1 MRLLASVIE
10 KSPVTNNR
18 TTKHSGNRNRQVF
31 RQLLTHYVAYDEDK
45 KIMPSMKYLA
55 RSRMHTLMY
64 IAIQFINPPFCP
76 PRVFD
81 PLTVKFVFE
90 RVEYGA
96 VISQI
101 SGENRANEI
110 RSKL

>member
-1 MRLLASVIE
+1 
-10 KSPVTNNR
+10 
-18 TTKHSGNRNRQVF
+18 
-31 RQLLTHYVAYDEDK
+31 
-45 KIMPSMKYLA
+45 
-55 RSRMHTLMY
+55 MHTLMY

-101 SGENRANEI
+101 SDENRANEI
-110 RSKL
+110 KSKL

>member
-1 MRLLASVIE
+1 MYAQAGV
-10 KSPVTNNR
+10 
-18 TTKHSGNRNRQVF
+18 
-31 RQLLTHYVAYDEDK
+31 
-45 KIMPSMKYLA
+45 
-55 RSRMHTLMY
+55 HTLMY
-64 IAIQFINPPFCP
+64 IAVQFINPPFCP

-90 RVEYGA
+90 RVEYDA